1 MRGCTNILVAGDN
14 AADRDL
20 CRESLEAEEYE
31 ITEAAGGPASL
42 AAVQERRPDLIVMD
56 GTTPNARALECTR
69 RLKADPAT
77 RDIPIIMLTF
87 EEEEI
92 AAGLEAGADDYIV
105 KPFDC
110 RELVLRMR
118 SLPDLC
124 RQKLELLRNRDVLGE
139 HARVMTVLLEF
150 AQRLA
155 VANKLDTVLDETVS
169 MTMQLTGCRRVSI
182 MLPDP
187 EEKCLTIA
195 KSVGIDEEL
204 AARIRVPVG
213 SATAGR
219 VFLSGNPL
227 VVNTPGQHRNRGYD
241 SEFFVSAPMMS
252 KALSAPEH
260 VVGVLNITE
269 RHDGHPFMP
278 LELEHID
285 LICSIAAYVI
295 DDLITRFARD
305 QARDSIAVALA
316 KLAEY
321 RDSDTGLH
329 LDRVSGFAMILA
341 EDLRKTERFRTKID
355 DRFIS
360 ELKRAVPLHDIGKV
374 ATPDHILLKPGKLTA
389 EEMTIMRKHPEV
401 GAETIRALV
410 KRTPGTHFLKMAQK
424 IAYAHHEWYDGSG
437 YPRGTRGEEI
447 PLAARIAALADV
459 YDALTT
465 KRPYKDA
472 MPHEK
477 AVEIIRELSGS
488 QFDPAI
494 VKAFVNHEQA
504 FADVATRLA
513 DQGTTPTGLEE
524 GQLGSAQLVASS

>member
-1 MRGCTNILVAGDN
+1 MHDCINVLVVGDN
-14 AADRDL
+14 AADRGL
-20 CRESLEAEEYE
+20 CRELLEAEEYE

-42 AAVQERRPDLIVMD
+42 AAVQKRGPDLIVMD
-56 GTTPNARALECTR
+56 GTTPNARALECIR

-77 RDIPIIMLTF
+77 RDIPIIMLTLK
-87 EEEEI
+87 EEEI
-92 AAGLEAGADDYIV
+92 AAGLQAGADDYIV
-105 KPFDC
+105 KPFEH
-110 RELVLRMR
+110 RELVLRIR

-124 RQKLELLRNRDVLGE
+124 RQKLELLRHRDVLGE

-155 VANKLDTVLDETVS
+155 VANELDAVLEETVS

-187 EEKCLTIA
+187 EEKYLTIA
-195 KSVGIDEEL
+195 KAVGVDEEL
-204 AARIRVPVG
+204 ARTIRVPVG
-213 SATAGR
+213 SAVAGR
-219 VFLSGNPL
+219 VFLSGDTL
-227 VVNTPGQHRNRGYD
+227 VVNAPGQHRKPGYD
-241 SEFFVSAPMMS
+241 SAFFVSAPMMS

-260 VVGVLNITE
+260 VVGVLNITD
-269 RHDGHPFMP
+269 RHDGHAFTP

-285 LICSIAAYVI
+285 LICSITAYVI
-295 DDLITRFARD
+295 DDLVTRFARD

-329 LDRVSGFAMILA
+329 LDRVSAFATILA
-341 EDLRKTERFRTKID
+341 EDLRKMERFRTEID
-355 DRFIS
+355 DRFLT
-360 ELKRAVPLHDIGKV
+360 ELERAVPLHDIGKV
-374 ATPDHILLKPGKLTA
+374 ATPDHILLKPGRLTA
-389 EEMTIMRKHPEV
+389 EEMTIMRQHPEV

-410 KRTPGTHFLKMAQK
+410 KRTPGTHFLKMSEK

-437 YPRGTRGEEI
+437 YPRGLRGEEI
-447 PLAARIAALADV
+447 PLAARVAALADV

-465 KRPYKDA
+465 KRPYKD
-472 MPHEK
+472 PVSHEK

-494 VKAFVNHEQA
+494 VKAFLNHEQA

-513 DQGTTPTGLEE
+513 DQSTTPTGLEE
-524 GQLGSAQLVASS
+524 SQPGSTQLVANS